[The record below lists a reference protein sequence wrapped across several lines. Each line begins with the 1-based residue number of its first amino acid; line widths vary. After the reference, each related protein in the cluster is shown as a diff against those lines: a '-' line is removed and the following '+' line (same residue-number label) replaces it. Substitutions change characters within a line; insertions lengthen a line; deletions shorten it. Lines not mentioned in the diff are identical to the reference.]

1 MCSGQ
6 IPEERKSMKHTKK
19 LAALLVALVMVLAM
33 GVGASAAEDPKETI
47 TNVPTPQGGFRI
59 TLTDLKN
66 DRVAVHDYEAYQI
79 FKGTLAKSDNATPN
93 NADDDK
99 LILSDIVWGDNVN
112 DAAGLAT
119 ALKNTFDSETDAKY
133 KKIKEL
139 KADSTARQVAEAIAA
154 LEAGVDSAD
163 AQKIAAVIG
172 AVSADGKSY
181 LYLQGDPKGT
191 GDLSFTVPVAGYYF
205 IADKLQSLDGQQQT
219 AYTRYILQVMND
231 VRVITKAIVPS
242 SEKKVKDTND
252 SVADASN
259 TDDYTVVEVPVGT
272 EEGSA
277 TETSVTQRERDTADY
292 DIGDDAPFI
301 LRAKLP
307 ISELHYYDTYQFA
320 FVDDMSVGLTYNNDA
335 KVSAY
340 AANISDVNVITK
352 VADIYTATA
361 VTGADVTG
369 TGDGQIASVYEGGKV
384 WKFNLG
390 DILDSNNTYKVDK
403 NKTNYGTAEA
413 PANAAYIVIELTYTA
428 KLNGSAVIGN
438 PGNPNKSYIEYSN
451 NANAPTS
458 KGRTPDDINVVF
470 TYKVDIDKVD
480 DEYKP
485 LPRAGFTLLKKIDAS
500 KITLPEAPVA
510 EAVEP
515 AEAMEPAEA
524 GSDVEADAPA
534 AAGPVEIKDKMTYTV
549 GQIYFETVN
558 NVTVYWKAVGVIAAS
573 AEGTSFEFKGID
585 DGTYR
590 LVESET
596 PPGYNT
602 MIPVDFTVTAEHEDD
617 PEELVVTSLTVDP
630 NTFITSLTAGAVNY
644 TRADLPENDENR
656 TKPVQ
661 MTSGEIYTEIIN
673 LKGTVLPATGGIGR
687 KIFYIGGGALL
698 VAAAVLLIA
707 RRRMAAK

>member
-1 MCSGQ
+1 
-6 IPEERKSMKHTKK
+6 MKHTKK

-47 TNVPTPQGGFRI
+47 TNVPTPQGGFTI

-66 DRVAVHDYEAYQI
+66 DAVAVHQYEAYQI
-79 FKGTLAKSDNATPN
+79 FKGTLAKSDNATPG
-93 NADDDK
+93 DESDDK
-99 LILSDIVWGDNVN
+99 LILSDIVWGDNVSN
-112 DAAGLAT
+112 GGALAADLAN
-119 ALKNTFDSETDAKY
+119 AFSSATDAKY
-133 KKIKEL
+133 AKIKAL
-139 KADSTARQVAEAIAA
+139 AATSTARQVAEAIAA

-181 LYLQGDPKGT
+181 LYLQGTPKGA
-191 GDLSFTVPVAGYYF
+191 GDLSFKVPAAGYYF
-205 IADKLQSLDGQQQT
+205 VADKLQSLDGQQQT

-259 TDDYTVVEVPVGT
+259 TIDYTVVVVPVGT

-277 TETSVTQRERDTADY
+277 TETNVTQRERDTADY

-320 FVDDMSVGLTYNNDA
+320 FVDDMSVGLTYNTDA

-340 AANISDVNVITK
+340 AANITENVITK

-369 TGDGQIASVYEGGKV
+369 TGDGKIASAYAGGKV
-384 WKFNLG
+384 WKFDLG
-390 DILDSNNTYKVDK
+390 DILASANPYKVDK

-428 KLNGSAVIGN
+428 KLNESAVIGN

-458 KGRTPDDINVVF
+458 KGRTPDDLNVVF

-500 KITLPEAPVA
+500 KVTLPETPVA
-510 EAVEP
+510 EAV
-515 AEAMEPAEA
+515 EPAEA

-534 AAGPVEIKDKMTYTV
+534 AAGPVEIQDKMTYTV

-558 NVTVYWKAVGVIAAS
+558 DVTVYWKAVGVIAAS

-590 LVESET
+590 IVESET

-602 MIPVDFTVTAEHEDD
+602 MIPVDFTVTAVHADD
-617 PEELVVTSLTVDP
+617 PDELVVTSLTVDP